1 MLLSPLLQFF
11 SLKNTI
17 RVRFI
22 SKNNFCTGY
31 HYLII
36 FHNLGNYQ
44 FESEEYRE
52 KVILNMIYRISTDDA
67 IPANSLN

>member
-1 MLLSPLLQFF
+1 MMLLSPSLQFF

-17 RVRFI
+17 RARFI
-22 SKNNFCTGY
+22 YKNNFCTGY

-52 KVILNMIYRISTDDA
+52 SD
-67 IPANSLN
+67 P